1 MKPRF
6 GAKRKGDAA
15 PKSSDLK
22 DMKDVLSGTKNKL
35 PYIVC
40 IAVMAMQV
48 LNIFAFAGS
57 TAAADQA
64 ITIVF
69 NVATYIAMILGV
81 IMLIAGII
89 KFVVA
94 HTNDSGPDQ
103 QKAAQMIAAAI
114 VLIGLGGVLSLS
126 PLKNLVAM
134 WTSQQ

>member
-1 MKPRF
+1 MKPHF

-22 DMKDVLSGTKNKL
+22 IMKDVLSGTKNKL

-40 IAVMAMQV
+40 IAIMVMQV
-48 LNIFAFAGS
+48 LNMFAFAS
-57 TAAADQA
+57 NTAANSA

-114 VLIGLGGVLSLS
+114 VLIGLGGVLTLS
-126 PLKNLVAM
+126 PLKDLVNS
-134 WTSQQ
+134 WTAAS